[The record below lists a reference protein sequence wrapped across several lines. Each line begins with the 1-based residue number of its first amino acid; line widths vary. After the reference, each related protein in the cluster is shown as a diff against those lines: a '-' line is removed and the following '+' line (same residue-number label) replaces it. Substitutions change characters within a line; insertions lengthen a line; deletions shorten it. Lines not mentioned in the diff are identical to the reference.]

1 MNCASAK
8 QIPIPRLLQ
17 TLGVTQVLEK
27 GSSIWYHS
35 PCSPSGDKT
44 PSLQVSLDGY
54 MFTDWSTGRS
64 GNIIDLAMAIRGT
77 NSVSEALE
85 FIASLTGEARPSLS
99 SSIRT
104 SHSVSTQNVRKP
116 QKPRI
121 EIIETSPLHS
131 PALLD
136 YVSRRNIP
144 ATIAMRYCSEVLFRV
159 AGQKRMAP
167 YYAIGFQNNSGGFE
181 LRNAFAKMAT
191 APKDITT
198 IGNVN
203 SGYALVFEGCFD
215 FLTAAALG
223 IFDCQHSYAIVL
235 NTTSLL
241 NRAFDSLTG
250 AASVECYL
258 DNDDA
263 GRRATRTIMETKIG
277 IVTDCSSFYQHYK
290 DLNEYWCSVRS

>member
-1 MNCASAK
+1 MNCLHAK
-8 QIPIPRLLQ
+8 KIPIPLL
-17 TLGVTQVLEK
+17 LEK
-27 GSSIWYHS
+27 QGILPVTRNASGTWYHS
-35 PCSPSGDKT
+35 PWSLSGDRR
-44 PSLQVSLDGY
+44 PSLQVSPDGR
-54 MFTDWSTGRS
+54 MFKDWSSGAQ
-64 GNIIDLAMAIRGT
+64 GNIIDLAMALQGT
-77 NSVSEALE
+77 SSVSRALE
-85 FIASLTGEARPSLS
+85 FIDELVGNMGTVP
-99 SSIRT
+99 T
-104 SHSVSTQNVRKP
+104 SPPPKRGATNTHYEKSK
-116 QKPRI
+116 I
-121 EIIETSPLHS
+121 EIVETSPIHS
-131 PALLD
+131 PALLA
-136 YVSRRNIP
+136 YVGRRNIP
-144 ATIAMRYCSEVLFRV
+144 ATIAMRYCSEVLFKV

-167 YYAIGFQNNSGGFE
+167 YYAIGFQNDSGGFE

-198 IGNVN
+198 IGNMN

-241 NRAFDSLTG
+241 HRAFDSLTG

>member
-8 QIPIPRLLQ
+8 LIPIPSLLH
-17 TLGVTQVLEK
+17 TLGVTQAFQK
-27 GSSIWYHS
+27 GASIWYHS
-35 PCSPSGDKT
+35 PCSLSGDKN

-54 MFTDWSTGRS
+54 MFTDWSTGLS
-64 GNIIDLAMAIRGT
+64 GNIIDLAMAIKGT

-85 FIASLTGEARPSLS
+85 FIASLTGEAKPPLS
-99 SSIRT
+99 SFLRT
-104 SHSVSTQNVRKP
+104 SYGIGTQDVRKP

-121 EIIETSPLHS
+121 EIIETTPLHS
-131 PALLD
+131 PALLN
-136 YVSRRNIP
+136 YVARRNIP
-144 ATIAMRYCSEVLFRV
+144 MPIAMRYCSEVLFKV

-167 YYAIGFQNNSGGFE
+167 YYAIGFQNDSGGFE
-181 LRNAFAKMAT
+181 LRNAFVKMAT

-198 IGNVN
+198 IGNMN
-203 SGYALVFEGCFD
+203 SGHGLVFEGCFD
-215 FLTAAALG
+215 FLTAATLG
-223 IFDCQHSYAIVL
+223 IFDRQHTYAIVL

-241 NRAFDSLTG
+241 HRAFDSLIG